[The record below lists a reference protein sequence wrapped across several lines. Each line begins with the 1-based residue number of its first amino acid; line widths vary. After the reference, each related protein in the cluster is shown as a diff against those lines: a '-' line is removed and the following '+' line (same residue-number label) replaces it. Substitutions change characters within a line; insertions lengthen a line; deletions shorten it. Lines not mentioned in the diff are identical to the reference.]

1 MKNYPGRGDP
11 DINTKMTFKNLMA
24 DVAKG
29 APVCTSEPAV
39 YGDLSWRKRI
49 QVAPGKTFYYA
60 YLENGHITKDKA
72 GRGTFYG
79 VYWTGQPETEL
90 TLTTELTDARLVD
103 GKLHDFDD
111 KNCGQTFED
120 GDFDGTIKS
129 GRAGNDF
136 SCVGEV
142 TVPVG
147 TKPGVYNMV
156 WFWRF
161 YNEDGGNSD
170 IMTTGGHFGGAAYS
184 SCFQM
189 EVTGAAEMES
199 LLAESPTDS
208 PSPSPSPV
216 ATTATPTATPSSTPT
231 PAPNA
236 TSPST
241 PTPTQAP
248 VAPEPSAT
256 SAPTPVS
263 TLSSSEP
270 PTTLGLQAQQQ
281 QPTGSNNAQH
291 KHHGG
296 RKHHKHGHGHEYGS
310 DTDTKPGCHAGI

>member
-1 MKNYPGRGDP
+1 MPRWSSPAGTVALSVALWCALLSPTAVAHTWIDCIDTDRSVVYDNARNWIFGGAAGNGLCEGYMKNYPGRGDP
-11 DINTKMTFKNLMA
+11 DINTKMTFKILMA

-170 IMTTGGHFGGAAYS
+170 IMTTGGHFGGAAW
-184 SCFQM
+184 
-189 EVTGAAEMES
+189 
-199 LLAESPTDS
+199 
-208 PSPSPSPV
+208 
-216 ATTATPTATPSSTPT
+216 
-231 PAPNA
+231 
-236 TSPST
+236 
-241 PTPTQAP
+241 
-248 VAPEPSAT
+248 
-256 SAPTPVS
+256 
-263 TLSSSEP
+263 
-270 PTTLGLQAQQQ
+270 
-281 QPTGSNNAQH
+281 
-291 KHHGG
+291 
-296 RKHHKHGHGHEYGS
+296 R
-310 DTDTKPGCHAGI
+310 